1 MVLLNNNI
9 DKISN
14 YPFDRLRSLLSN
26 TNTTKGFINIDLSIG
41 QPYQKTPN
49 FIKEIIS
56 SSFDKWHLYP
66 PVGGIPELKK
76 SYLVWVKRRFNISKT
91 ILDKNILPLAGSK
104 EGLFSI
110 ALALAYT
117 NIIIPNPFYQAYLGP
132 SIVHKVN
139 TCYLNTNYDN
149 DYLFD
154 LEKLEQQI
162 EKKKSLVYFCS
173 PSNPHGK
180 NASHSYLKKLIEII
194 RKNDATLLVDECY
207 IDIYTKNKPVG
218 ALKACLDSGKKLN
231 NVLIFHTLS
240 KRSNVAGLRSG
251 FVIGDQEVIKY
262 YKKLRSYSAPTIPI
276 PLQLASAA
284 LWNDDKHVNENR
296 KLYKEKFDYADKKL
310 AKYKLYKKADAGFYL
325 WLNVNDGEKFTKKL
339 YKNYSIKVM
348 PGEYLAFGADKN
360 PGKNYVRVA
369 LVHDYKVCKFAIDKI
384 SELLSA

>member
-26 TNTTKGFINIDLSIG
+26 TNTTEGFINIDLSIG

-76 SYLVWVKRRFNISKT
+76 SYLGWVKRRFNISKT

-162 EKKKSLVYFCS
+162 EKK
-173 PSNPHGK
+173 NH
-180 NASHSYLKKLIEII
+180 
-194 RKNDATLLVDECY
+194 
-207 IDIYTKNKPVG
+207 
-218 ALKACLDSGKKLN
+218 
-231 NVLIFHTLS
+231 
-240 KRSNVAGLRSG
+240 
-251 FVIGDQEVIKY
+251 
-262 YKKLRSYSAPTIPI
+262 
-276 PLQLASAA
+276 
-284 LWNDDKHVNENR
+284 
-296 KLYKEKFDYADKKL
+296 
-310 AKYKLYKKADAGFYL
+310 
-325 WLNVNDGEKFTKKL
+325 
-339 YKNYSIKVM
+339 
-348 PGEYLAFGADKN
+348 
-360 PGKNYVRVA
+360 
-369 LVHDYKVCKFAIDKI
+369 
-384 SELLSA
+384 